1 MPATLASKRRV
12 FVPINDAVTGL
23 SFGAGELLILKIKS
37 FIIWVNVVVF
47 VTDSAYD
54 FVPKVMFTLSAN
66 VKVPAN
72 VIWSI
77 CLTAIWPPET

>member
-37 FIIWVNVVVF
+37 FII
-47 VTDSAYD
+47 
-54 FVPKVMFTLSAN
+54 
-66 VKVPAN
+66 
-72 VIWSI
+72 
-77 CLTAIWPPET
+77 